1 MKKILHETFSKQSR
15 GKTFYSMERT
25 LQSVIATVINTKYSI
40 PVAAHA
46 RPQFV
51 RVGSHK
57 ARFFGAP

>member
-1 MKKILHETFSKQSR
+1 
-15 GKTFYSMERT
+15 MERT

-51 RVGSHK
+51 TVGSHK

>member
-1 MKKILHETFSKQSR
+1 MKHFLNSPEGRHSTVWR
-15 GKTFYSMERT
+15 GCYNR
-25 LQSVIATVINTKYSI
+25 LYVATVINTKYSI